1 MRQSASGTIPVRI
14 DYEIYRHVA
23 KMAVENR
30 RTVRA
35 QLEMLLEERMAD
47 LKRLETRGGAK

>member
-1 MRQSASGTIPVRI
+1 MKISASGTIPVRI

-23 KMAVENR
+23 KLADANR

-35 QLEMLLEERMAD
+35 QLELLLEERMAEV
-47 LKRLETRGGAK
+47 KKLETRGGAK